1 MGKARQFRAIIN
13 FKGKERYDMS
23 YVRGRIVQMAKFIC
37 TDDDGKEVPIGIVKW
52 KVKEGRL
59 IEEMILVRTS
69 EKKFFKFL
77 EKADNTYPG
86 LVSEFEVVKSRKK

>member
-1 MGKARQFRAIIN
+1 MGKARTFKAIIN
-13 FKGKERYDMS
+13 FKGKERYDKS

-37 TDDDGKEVPIGIVKW
+37 ADDDGKEVPVSIAKW

-59 IEEMILVRTS
+59 VEEMIRVRTS

-77 EKADNTYPG
+77 EKVDDTYPG
-86 LVSEFEVVKSRKK
+86 LVSEFAVMKPRKK

>member
-1 MGKARQFRAIIN
+1 MGKARTFRAIIN
-13 FKGKERYDMS
+13 FKGKERYDKS

-37 TDDDGKEVPIGIVKW
+37 TDDDGKEVPVSIAKW

-59 IEEMILVRTS
+59 IEEMIRVRTS

-77 EKADNTYPG
+77 DRVDDTYPG
-86 LVSEFEVVKSRKK
+86 LVSMCEVSKSRK

>member
-1 MGKARQFRAIIN
+1 MGKARTFKVIIN
-13 FKGKERYDMS
+13 FKGKERYDKS

-37 TDDDGKEVPIGIVKW
+37 TDDDGKEVPVSIAKW

-59 IEEMILVRTS
+59 IEEMIRVRTS

-77 EKADNTYPG
+77 EKVDETYPG
-86 LVSEFEVVKSRKK
+86 LVSEFAVMKPRKK

>member
-1 MGKARQFRAIIN
+1 MGKARTFKAIIN
-13 FKGKERYDMS
+13 FKGKERYDKS

-37 TDDDGKEVPIGIVKW
+37 NDDDGKEVPVSIAKW

-59 IEEMILVRTS
+59 IEEMIRVRTS

-77 EKADNTYPG
+77 DKVDDTYPG
-86 LVSEFEVVKSRKK
+86 LVSEFAVMKPRKK